1 MAIHAALATLAAAL
15 TLAPVGGGNLEYCG
29 NKYCGV
35 GAVCNKDTK
44 CECSLAEPFGDPVFR
59 CHPDTT
65 VSCVLVGDPS
75 ILGFAGSLT
84 FLDFPCKVNLAT
96 RHLVCCDTCYHDNM
110 PTERGTPADKQ
121 TRRQTNTQT
130 DRQTD
135 TQTKRYTDR
144 LTDRHADRQTD
155 SQIDRLTDRLTAS
168 KIHRYTDIQTDSET
182 DRLTHRHRLTY
193 RHSQIDRLTDRHTHK
208 QSYTHTHRRHTDR
221 VEYCDMKV
229 P

>member
-135 TQTKRYTDR
+135 TQTKRF
-144 LTDRHADRQTD
+144 TDRHAERHSDRQTD
-155 SQIDRLTDRLTAS
+155 SQIDRLPDRLTAS
-168 KIHRYTDIQTDSET
+168 KIHRHTDTQTDSET

-208 QSYTHTHRRHTDR
+208 QSYTHTHRQTHRQSG
-221 VEYCDMKV
+221 VL
-229 P
+229 

>member
-144 LTDRHADRQTD
+144 LTDRHAERHSDRQTD
-155 SQIDRLTDRLTAS
+155 SQIDRLPDRLTAS
-168 KIHRYTDIQTDSET
+168 KIHRHTDTQTDSET

-208 QSYTHTHRRHTDR
+208 QSYTHTHRQTHRQSG
-221 VEYCDMKV
+221 VL
-229 P
+229 